1 VNYKKRLFIFFLIA
15 FMVPPMVWIVII
27 FSVQMVTL
35 SQLLEILISPSM
47 ILYMLVTTTVAF
59 VYLQKKLSIIGKAI
73 VSHDYHDVKVIKT
86 INSLP
91 KVIFVGS
98 MVYCMSGAL
107 IVTGSQSF
115 ATPTMTILSFTLS
128 ISFPLLF
135 SMPYIIKFIM
145 AVEGWTK
152 DIPLSDE
159 YRFISLKSKMLLVIL
174 STMVGLI
181 VFFAAFNVTLIQ
193 YYHDFSIGTSI
204 VMNIVVGIIAILI
217 ALVNVIMVINQTTT
231 PVSFII
237 DVFSKDKNNLTK
249 TIALTTRDDIGVAV
263 SDISLFF
270 SDIADVIS
278 DAKSGSC
285 DNRELTTSIKKS
297 SNTVCEEVQKEQS
310 RLKKAQEKG
319 MLVNSH
325 LEASIED
332 AKRSG
337 ESILDVEKQIV
348 NVNKETQEMVV
359 SNESNIMQQKE
370 LAEKLSNLTQNT
382 QQVKDVLVIISDIA
396 EQTNLLALN
405 AAIEAARAGEH
416 GRGFAVVA
424 DEVRKLAERTQ
435 KSLSEINGT
444 ISIIVQGIID
454 ASDEMNKSVV
464 SLNKISE
471 KTDHVGKTIAD
482 MNQVMQ
488 EMNNSVNASI
498 NNISSVAKE
507 TKDIIGEVIEIDKAS
522 TSNLKHVKEISELSS
537 NLLNV
542 ATSLDDK
549 LQRFVTN

>member
-1 VNYKKRLFIFFLIA
+1 MNYKKRLFIFFLIA

-73 VSHDYHDVKVIKT
+73 ASHDYHDVKVIKT

-263 SDISLFF
+263 SE
-270 SDIADVIS
+270 
-278 DAKSGSC
+278 
-285 DNRELTTSIKKS
+285 RY
-297 SNTVCEEVQKEQS
+297 S
-310 RLKKAQEKG
+310 RC
-319 MLVNSH
+319 
-325 LEASIED
+325 
-332 AKRSG
+332 
-337 ESILDVEKQIV
+337 
-348 NVNKETQEMVV
+348 
-359 SNESNIMQQKE
+359 
-370 LAEKLSNLTQNT
+370 NL
-382 QQVKDVLVIISDIA
+382 
-396 EQTNLLALN
+396 
-405 AAIEAARAGEH
+405 
-416 GRGFAVVA
+416 
-424 DEVRKLAERTQ
+424 
-435 KSLSEINGT
+435 
-444 ISIIVQGIID
+444 
-454 ASDEMNKSVV
+454 
-464 SLNKISE
+464 
-471 KTDHVGKTIAD
+471 
-482 MNQVMQ
+482 
-488 EMNNSVNASI
+488 
-498 NNISSVAKE
+498 
-507 TKDIIGEVIEIDKAS
+507 
-522 TSNLKHVKEISELSS
+522 
-537 NLLNV
+537 
-542 ATSLDDK
+542 
-549 LQRFVTN
+549 